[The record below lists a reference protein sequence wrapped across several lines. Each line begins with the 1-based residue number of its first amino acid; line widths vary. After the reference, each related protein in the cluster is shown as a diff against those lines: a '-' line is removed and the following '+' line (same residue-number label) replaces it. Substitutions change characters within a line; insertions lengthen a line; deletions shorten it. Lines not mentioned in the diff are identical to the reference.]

1 MNKVNLGFF
10 FTVVDLMDVTMVDR
24 KLFTKMITVKMK
36 LDPLGFL
43 LKEEALQADQDLV
56 VVEIIGVNPIVMNLA
71 EILTSYLV
79 SSRRHVMK

>member
-1 MNKVNLGFF
+1 MNKVNLGLF

-43 LKEEALQADQDLV
+43 LKGEALQADQDLV

-79 SSRRHVMK
+79 GS

>member
-71 EILTSYLV
+71 EILISYLV
-79 SSRRHVMK
+79 SS

>member
-79 SSRRHVMK
+79 SS

>member
-1 MNKVNLGFF
+1 MNKVNLGLF

-36 LDPLGFL
+36 LDPLGFP

-79 SSRRHVMK
+79 SS

>member
-1 MNKVNLGFF
+1 MNKVNLGLF

-36 LDPLGFL
+36 LDPPGFL

-79 SSRRHVMK
+79 SS

>member
-1 MNKVNLGFF
+1 
-10 FTVVDLMDVTMVDR
+10 MDVTMVDR

-56 VVEIIGVNPIVMNLA
+56 VVEIIGVNLIVMNLA

-79 SSRRHVMK
+79 SSWRHVMK

>member
-1 MNKVNLGFF
+1 MNKVNLGLF

-79 SSRRHVMK
+79 GS

>member
-1 MNKVNLGFF
+1 MNKVNLGLFF
-10 FTVVDLMDVTMVDR
+10 AVVDLMDVTMVDR

-36 LDPLGFL
+36 LDPLGFP

-79 SSRRHVMK
+79 SS

>member
-1 MNKVNLGFF
+1 MNKVNLGLF

-36 LDPLGFL
+36 LDPLGFP

-79 SSRRHVMK
+79 GS

>member
-1 MNKVNLGFF
+1 MF

-36 LDPLGFL
+36 LDPLGFP

-79 SSRRHVMK
+79 SS

>member
-1 MNKVNLGFF
+1 MNKVNLGLF

-56 VVEIIGVNPIVMNLA
+56 VVEIIGVNLIVMNLA

-79 SSRRHVMK
+79 GS

>member
-1 MNKVNLGFF
+1 MF

-36 LDPLGFL
+36 LDPLGFP

-56 VVEIIGVNPIVMNLA
+56 VVEIIGVNPIVMNFA

-79 SSRRHVMK
+79 SS

>member
-1 MNKVNLGFF
+1 MNKVNLGLF

-24 KLFTKMITVKMK
+24 KLFTKMITVKTK
-36 LDPLGFL
+36 LDLLGFL

-79 SSRRHVMK
+79 SS

>member
-1 MNKVNLGFF
+1 MF

-79 SSRRHVMK
+79 GS

>member
-1 MNKVNLGFF
+1 MNKVNLGLF

-56 VVEIIGVNPIVMNLA
+56 VVEIIGVNLIVMNLA

-79 SSRRHVMK
+79 SS